1 MRTSLA
7 LAALV
12 LALGSSVAEAQTPPP
27 AFELALRESD
37 CMDAVHA
44 ALAVADEA
52 PAPEPPVAPPPR
64 NESVTEPVAP
74 PPTPPPT
81 PRVTVPRDRTVASLS
96 EDACLGMLRSH
107 DVDFHRLDPAEAR
120 GVGIPIRL
128 DGPLAGITVRS
139 RGHSELHEI
148 VDCRLAV
155 ALLAWAPELHE
166 AGVVEVHHY
175 STYRPGA
182 RVGGSRRRSGH
193 ANALA
198 IDLAVLVMRDGSERE
213 ILTAWESRARGAAPC
228 DDDHDEGP
236 ESASL
241 RRLVCSVA
249 EDELFQ
255 IVLTPHYD
263 AAHANHVHLELRPG
277 VSWQYVH

>member
-1 MRTSLA
+1 MRTPLA
-7 LAALV
+7 LVILV
-12 LALGSSVAEAQTPPP
+12 LALGSVAEAQTAPPT
-27 AFELALRESD
+27 FELALRESD
-37 CMDAVHA
+37 CVDAVHA
-44 ALAVADEA
+44 ALAATDPTP
-52 PAPEPPVAPPPR
+52 PAEPASEPPAH
-64 NESVTEPVAP
+64 NESVTEPAS
-74 PPTPPPT
+74 PTPPAPPT
-81 PRVTVPRDRTVASLS
+81 PRVSVPRDRSVASLS
-96 EDACLGMLRSH
+96 EDACLGMLRAH
-107 DVDFHRLDPAEAR
+107 DVAFHRMDRSEAR

-148 VDCRLAV
+148 LDCRLAV

-166 AGVVEVHHY
+166 AGVVEVQHY

-182 RVGGSRRRSGH
+182 RVGGSGSRSGH

-198 IDLAVLVMRDGSERE
+198 IDLAVLVMRDGTERE
-213 ILTAWESRARGAAPC
+213 VLTAWESRDRGAEPC
-228 DDDHDEGP
+228 EGDHDEGP

-277 VSWQYVH
+277 VTWQYVH